1 MASGAMA
8 QDWPAKPVTLV
19 VPYTAGGSAD
29 AIGRRL
35 GDVLRK
41 ESNITV
47 IVENKPGA
55 GASVGTDVVAQAQP
69 DGTTL
74 LLASTSPLTIYPH
87 LAKTNYDP
95 LKDLTPLAS
104 VAVAPVAIVATGAA
118 GEGLRRPDRI
128 RQVASGRRA
137 LRHAGSGHRGPHRHV
152 GADRADRHQDAARA
166 VSRQQP
172 ALTDGLGGVVE
183 LLVINSDVGAAA
195 RGQRRARRWR

>member
-19 VPYTAGGSAD
+19 VLHRRRQRRRDRAPP
-29 AIGRRL
+29 GRRAAQGIEHHCHRREQAGRWRL
-35 GDVLRK
+35 GGHRRGG
-41 ESNITV
+41 
-47 IVENKPGA
+47 PGA
-55 GASVGTDVVAQAQP
+55 AGRHHPAAGLDQPADDLPASGQDQLRPAEGP
-69 DGTTL
+69 DAAGQRGRR
-74 LLASTSPLTIYPH
+74 SGRH
-87 LAKTNYDP
+87 RRHQ
-95 LKDLTPLAS
+95 
-104 VAVAPVAIVATGAA
+104 GAA

-172 ALTDGLGGVVE
+172 GADRRPGRRGRAAG
-183 LLVINSDVGAAA
+183 DQQRRGAAA
-195 RGQRRARRWR
+195 RGQRRACRWR

>member
-55 GASVGTDVVAQAQP
+55 GASVGTDVVARAAGRHHPAAGLDQP
-69 DGTTL
+69 ADDL
-74 LLASTSPLTIYPH
+74 PASGQDQLRPAEGPDAAGQRGRRSGRH
-87 LAKTNYDP
+87 RRHQ
-95 LKDLTPLAS
+95 
-104 VAVAPVAIVATGAA
+104 GAA

-172 ALTDGLGGVVE
+172 GADRRPGRRGRAAG
-183 LLVINSDVGAAA
+183 DQQRRGAAA